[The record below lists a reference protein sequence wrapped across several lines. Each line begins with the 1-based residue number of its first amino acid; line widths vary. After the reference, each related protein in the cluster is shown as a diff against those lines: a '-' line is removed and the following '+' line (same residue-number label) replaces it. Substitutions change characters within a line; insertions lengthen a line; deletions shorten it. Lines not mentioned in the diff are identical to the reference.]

1 MARGTPEPPR
11 GQRGRKRKPGPP
23 LARRAQAGRRPG
35 KARGHWGHVCFAAST
50 FVDCA
55 FRQTAVGFPEKAP
68 NPQNQ
73 LPRCPKTRIEIP
85 EAGLMLTYAVKS
97 EGALL
102 LPSH

>member
-55 FRQTAVGFPEKAP
+55 LMRFNYTILAWRRAVCA
-68 NPQNQ
+68 
-73 LPRCPKTRIEIP
+73 I
-85 EAGLMLTYAVKS
+85 V
-97 EGALL
+97 
-102 LPSH
+102 

>member
-35 KARGHWGHVCFAAST
+35 EARGHWGHVCFAAST

-55 FRQTAVGFPEKAP
+55 GRNATSDTYLSSRNSIFSALFEW
-68 NPQNQ
+68 
-73 LPRCPKTRIEIP
+73 
-85 EAGLMLTYAVKS
+85 EAD
-97 EGALL
+97 LL
-102 LPSH
+102 WRLA